1 MPDDPFLVAL
11 EGVETE
17 EVLQFGLENGGVDG
31 HSLGFYGTKYNEIRR
46 KNQMLSV
53 RRTKKC
59 AEKAAKS
66 LRFVE
71 ETNNLLLFEEKAV
84 SLQDSGFKQAA
95 PEKETC

>member
-1 MPDDPFLVAL
+1 
-11 EGVETE
+11 
-17 EVLQFGLENGGVDG
+17 
-31 HSLGFYGTKYNEIRR
+31 
-46 KNQMLSV
+46 MLSV